1 MVASSL
7 NLLPLPLPSLSTT
20 NAFASASAS
29 TSTFAQSATT
39 TMKSI
44 GGHILS
50 RPMPRGKKMLSIGV
64 EAMRNMVVTD
74 SSSAANFFS
83 IQASPFKHEPEL
95 EHRFNDDDVDGTF
108 RSTINNRKTILSIP
122 LSTPMMHMMP
132 DLTTPTP
139 TTARKSS
146 TRRSSTSSIVS
157 PRKRVGKTKKTELS
171 NNAQAQL
178 PVLSALQVPTKRMK
192 KAVCQ
197 IEKGLFVE
205 FLSSK
210 NQQQQPGSGRMS
222 TTVSTSTSTSSL
234 ILATPQPQKEESIY
248 NEVLTP
254 TIMLKPRIRM
264 FQEEGEEQQQEQQV
278 TMIEPAAPWP
288 TAQSSSLSFQQKDV
302 TEAVEVTTATITEPT
317 PFALSASLNKALSM
331 LSVDSNYGDDT
342 QDDDDDDDAL
352 GVFVSFGEDDNDHKY
367 INNSNYD
374 CYSPLDNSSY
384 LPVFIEGHW
393 KQDNSSYL
401 PVFIEGHWK

>member
-44 GGHILS
+44 GGHLLS
-50 RPMPRGKKMLSIGV
+50 RPRPRRKKMLSIGV

-108 RSTINNRKTILSIP
+108 RSTINNRKTIFSIP

-146 TRRSSTSSIVS
+146 TRRNSTSSIVFS
-157 PRKRVGKTKKTELS
+157 RKRVNKTEKTELS

-178 PVLSALQVPTKRMK
+178 PVLPAL
-192 KAVCQ
+192 
-197 IEKGLFVE
+197 L
-205 FLSSK
+205 
-210 NQQQQPGSGRMS
+210 
-222 TTVSTSTSTSSL
+222 TTSFPANV
-234 ILATPQPQKEESIY
+234 AF
-248 NEVLTP
+248 P
-254 TIMLKPRIRM
+254 TINDSP
-264 FQEEGEEQQQEQQV
+264 
-278 TMIEPAAPWP
+278 
-288 TAQSSSLSFQQKDV
+288 LSFQCK
-302 TEAVEVTTATITEPT
+302 ATG
-317 PFALSASLNKALSM
+317 A
-331 LSVDSNYGDDT
+331 
-342 QDDDDDDDAL
+342 
-352 GVFVSFGEDDNDHKY
+352 
-367 INNSNYD
+367 
-374 CYSPLDNSSY
+374 
-384 LPVFIEGHW
+384 
-393 KQDNSSYL
+393 
-401 PVFIEGHWK
+401 